1 MDGYERVV
9 ELQEISQRSAGA
21 TAAQAEVYLEG
32 LEASLNNIR
41 VAWESIVQSVA
52 NSKIIMGILNI
63 FADMVKGFA
72 DIIDNS
78 GILISLLTIIGS
90 MMAANLYIKI
100 REKWIGEEA
109 LANERL
115 INEELKKQLKERKKI
130 KKEARETKDISKNSL
145 LKEKDAEIK
154 VTKGKLGKSG
164 NFSRILGKFTKAAGI
179 AATLYAIGGA
189 VKGLIDFRSATE
201 KAVDEMK
208 KLSNEAYRASQ
219 KSYELA
225 NTTSKFDEL
234 DKKIVKTKED
244 LKEMNSLMDAASEK
258 LSDEEKEHFNFLSS
272 VQAKNAYLK
281 EVQEKA
287 KEESRNKNNQIV
299 SNFVNSK
306 NRAELKNNSEY
317 ADALFAA
324 TKGKLYDSLDAL
336 GLKGEDRDN
345 ANALITM
352 LADSLDIDQVE
363 ELLTKE
369 GSIEGVIQQ
378 ITGQSGAMSVL
389 NSDDANFTDKIK
401 ALRELQLAL
410 GEDTAA
416 AKALGTAFNDLERL
430 SQAFRNNPIVLD
442 WMDEIGMSTDELNK
456 LNDSFKSFT
465 NEEVGMNISQEEY
478 TKQLTERFLPAVA
491 NGISV
496 QQAFID
502 TFGKFFDENGD
513 INKAID
519 LMLNQF
525 QTITGKNILDAGQ
538 SIDSFKNSIN
548 SFYET
553 ASKWNEMS
561 ETDKTSFISS
571 HQDLFRGEQGKEL
584 LEALENGNYAMIE
597 AALGSNEAL
606 EKKRKENL
614 KWVEETLELERQK
627 SDEARDDAYIAQL
640 EQYKKFLS
648 DKDKLFEAS
657 LKTQLDQQNK
667 QIDMY
672 KDYLS
677 KQKDEQEKSLNE
689 RKDAYQKY
697 WADLD
702 DIEKAE
708 EYDEKR
714 KQLEENLA
722 KMGSTSGFETEAKRK
737 ELETEL
743 TNLQKDRAKELR
755 QEARDSIVENIDNEI
770 NKISESFDK
779 LLNNQQALLMLL
791 NNELKNPDAFF
802 GKLARQAQKDG
813 STNLQLAD
821 YYGQIKNAYGSS
833 VQNYDWSNK
842 MSNSNNSYVIN
853 FNGQAITADSGIGSE
868 ILSSIKKIGGI
879 A

>member
-1 MDGYERVV
+1 MDGYERVT

-52 NSKIIMGILNI
+52 NSEIIMGILN
-63 FADMVKGFA
+63 MVAKATKGVA
-72 DIIDNS
+72 EMLDNTGLLWTVLT
-78 GILISLLTIIGS
+78 GIGVVLASNLALRKLETI
-90 MMAANLYIKI
+90 
-100 REKWIGEEA
+100 
-109 LANERL
+109 
-115 INEELKKQLKERKKI
+115 ELKKQAALEAEKTAENKKQGALSAGGFF
-130 KKEARETKDISKNSL
+130 KKTSN
-145 LKEKDAEIK
+145 K
-154 VTKGKLGKSG
+154 VGNFFGKLASNTK
-164 NFSRILGKFTKAAGI
+164 LTKAIKGVGTG
-179 AATLYAIGGA
+179 AAVGVALFSIGSMI
-189 VKGLIDFRSATE
+189 KGLIDFRSATE

-225 NTTSKFDEL
+225 NTTSKFEEL
-234 DKKIVKTKED
+234 DNKIIKTKED
-244 LKEMNSLMDAASEK
+244 LKEMNSLMDAAAEK
-258 LSDEEKEHFNFLSS
+258 LSEEEKKHFDSLSS

-281 EVQEKA
+281 EIQEKA
-287 KEESRNKNNQIV
+287 REESKNKNNQII
-299 SNFVNSK
+299 SNFINSK
-306 NRAELKNNSEY
+306 NRSELKQNPEY

-324 TKGKLYDSLDAL
+324 TKGKLYDSLDTL
-336 GLKGEDRDN
+336 GLKGEEREN
-345 ANALITM
+345 ANALVTM
-352 LADSLDIDQVE
+352 LADSLNIDQVE

-369 GSIEGVIQQ
+369 GSIDNVIQQ
-378 ITGQSGAMSVL
+378 IAGQSGAMSIL
-389 NSDDANFTDKIK
+389 NSDNANFTEKIK

-410 GEDTAA
+410 GENTAA
-416 AKALGTAFNDLERL
+416 AKALGTAFNDLQKL
-430 SQAFRNNPIVLD
+430 SEAFHDNPIVLD
-442 WMDEIGMSTDELNK
+442 WMNEIGMSTVELNK
-456 LNDSFKSFT
+456 LNDSFKSFAH
-465 NEEVGMNISQEEY
+465 EEVGMQISQEEY
-478 TKQLTERFLPAVA
+478 TKQLTTKFLPAVA

-513 INKAID
+513 INKGID

-538 SIDSFKNSIN
+538 SIDAFKNSID

-561 ETDKTSFISS
+561 ETEKTSFISS
-571 HQDLFRGEQGKEL
+571 HQDLFKGKQGQEL
-584 LEALENGNYAMIE
+584 LKALENGNYAMIE

-606 EKKRKENL
+606 EKKREETL
-614 KWVEETLELERQK
+614 KWVEETLELEKQK

-640 EQYKKFLS
+640 EQYKKFLT
-648 DKDKLFEAS
+648 DKDRLFEAS

-677 KQKDEQEKSLNE
+677 KQKEEQEKSLNE

-722 KMGSTSGFETEAKRK
+722 KMGSTSGFETAAKRK

-770 NKISESFDK
+770 SKIGESFDK

-802 GKLARQAQKDG
+802 GKLAKQAQKSG
-813 STNLQLAD
+813 ATGLQLAD

-853 FNGQAITADSGIGSE
+853 FNGQAITANSGIGSE
-868 ILSSIKKIGGI
+868 ILNGLKKIGGI